1 MQNKI
6 INHSSSQLCRSKSN
20 GKNLP
25 ALVWK
30 PRIAIC
36 CTRDGNPAL
45 ELEVGKL
52 VRNDRMTDVELEE
65 LGVGASALRRTGTT
79 DRAVD
84 RANISFVPLDV

>member
-6 INHSSSQLCRSKSN
+6 SDYSNQLYRSKSN

-30 PRIAIC
+30 LRTAIC
-36 CTRDGNPAL
+36 CTREGNPTL
-45 ELEVGKL
+45 ELEVGRL

-79 DRAVD
+79 DRTVD